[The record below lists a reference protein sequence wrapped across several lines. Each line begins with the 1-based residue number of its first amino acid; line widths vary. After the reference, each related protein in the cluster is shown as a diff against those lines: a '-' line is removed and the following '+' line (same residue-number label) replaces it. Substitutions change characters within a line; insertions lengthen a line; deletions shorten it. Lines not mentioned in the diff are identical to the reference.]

1 MPIKEL
7 AFSTQKQLK
16 SSTGYAFKRAHSYEL
31 LAAAFGFDSYAAFTV
46 DSVFTQQEPNH
57 THDARDSALIKQRCI
72 ELGCPPD
79 KADAAVSALE
89 TLLTQR
95 QLGVTRISAL
105 PGLLREGRSWQD
117 DDPADSTRQAFADNL
132 DAPAA
137 DRFPPLLLAGL
148 DAAANKGSALAH
160 YALALIHAPRDED
173 DDREASL
180 NQVEKYT
187 RHLREAGRLGNR
199 HALLDLAE
207 RFDDPSFFEQ
217 PRSDIDADPAVIAAI
232 AEGMGRTADA
242 KYWLTVAARGG
253 DTDAMLQLIE
263 EHDRAN
269 QLRCW
274 TWVYLAQLLGTD
286 LTSTDM
292 ASDVYYAINENGSD
306 YDDDVGGPAWV
317 AGRDGINLVPL
328 SAEQDAIAR
337 EVAQDLFELLP
348 QADE

>member
-16 SSTGYAFKRAHSYEL
+16 SSTGYPFKRAHGYEL

-57 THDARDSALIKQRCI
+57 THDAWDSALIKQRCI

-105 PGLLREGRSWQD
+105 PGLLREGRFWQD
-117 DDPADSTRQAFADNL
+117 DD
-132 DAPAA
+132 PAA

-160 YALALIHAPRDED
+160 YALALIHAPRDD
-173 DDREASL
+173 DAARL
-180 NQVEKYT
+180 VQMEKYT

-217 PRSDIDADPAVIAAI
+217 PRSDIDADPTAIAAI
-232 AEGMGRTADA
+232 AEGMGRTADV

-263 EHDRAN
+263 EHDRGN
-269 QLRCW
+269 LLRCW
-274 TWVYLAQLLGTD
+274 TWVYFAQLLDTD
-286 LTSTDM
+286 LTSDAYT
-292 ASDVYYAINENGSD
+292 AINADGAG
-306 YDDDVGGPAWV
+306 YDDDAGCPVYA
-317 AGRDGINLVPL
+317 AGRGGIELKPL
-328 SAEQDAIAR
+328 SAEQDRIAR
-337 EVAQDLFELLP
+337 EVAQDLFELNSP
-348 QADE
+348 R